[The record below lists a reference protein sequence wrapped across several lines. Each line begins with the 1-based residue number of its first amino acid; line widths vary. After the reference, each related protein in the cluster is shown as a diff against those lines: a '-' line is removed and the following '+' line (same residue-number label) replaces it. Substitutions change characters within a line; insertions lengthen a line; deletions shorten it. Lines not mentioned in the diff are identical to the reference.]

1 MAKDS
6 RNVKFVTI
14 LVVAAAAVGCRT
26 ARHNSNNIVFG
37 RVAVQLSSRSV
48 LYECIIGKNKLQHQ
62 QATAEFLVQKLTL
75 FIGVALN
82 MLFSYSNEIQSIV
95 IIRLIL
101 SQKNNSN
108 DCQFFEVLVI
118 RYFKWEFIRSLKVS
132 DCIFILLKNLDQHPF
147 WQHFV
152 LNIHAGITAMSIYL
166 HLALYFS

>member
-95 IIRLIL
+95 MLFDKSYHRKIIPMIVSFSKCHQIFQMGIHTIIESIRL
-101 SQKNNSN
+101 
-108 DCQFFEVLVI
+108 
-118 RYFKWEFIRSLKVS
+118 Y
-132 DCIFILLKNLDQHPF
+132 
-147 WQHFV
+147 
-152 LNIHAGITAMSIYL
+152 IHLI
-166 HLALYFS
+166 